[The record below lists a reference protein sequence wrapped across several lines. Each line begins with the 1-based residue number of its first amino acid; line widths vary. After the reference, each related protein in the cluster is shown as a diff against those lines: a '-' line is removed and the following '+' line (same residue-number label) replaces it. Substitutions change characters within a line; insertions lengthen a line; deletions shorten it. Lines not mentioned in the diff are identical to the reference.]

1 MKSMIGKN
9 VTTLRTASSLTWSS
23 WPCGMGSQRPCGSWR
38 WHNNALPTPPMT
50 PPRQLARSSHCPRE
64 TPARLPPTPTYWP
77 PALET
82 LMYCSPAPAP
92 PWPWLRGG
100 YVVNDNKDVQ
110 AFGRIKPSYLGF
122 VFSLSCFVLLLCFF
136 IGSM

>member
-1 MKSMIGKN
+1 
-9 VTTLRTASSLTWSS
+9 
-23 WPCGMGSQRPCGSWR
+23 
-38 WHNNALPTPPMT
+38 
-50 PPRQLARSSHCPRE
+50 
-64 TPARLPPTPTYWP
+64 
-77 PALET
+77 
-82 LMYCSPAPAP
+82 MYCSPAPAP

-136 IGSM
+136 IGPMSIMFIIHTIEERTKLYFFLFAGHPSRQNHCSKNRQDTDFSADLS